1 MGQEVDRK
9 WPSLQLLEGLGRCP
23 CKETASWVLLYTCPG
38 FELSPHLFLFPLSAL
53 TQGQEGSWDPQR
65 PGSVFE
71 FLPLCVHSLIS
82 TARETKTQA
91 K

>member
-1 MGQEVDRK
+1 M
-9 WPSLQLLEGLGRCP
+9 PLY
-23 CKETASWVLLYTCPG
+23 ETASWVFLHTCPG
-38 FELSPHLFLFPLSAL
+38 FELSWHLLLFPLSPL
-53 TQGQEGSWDPQR
+53 TQGLEPQR

-82 TARETKTQA
+82 TARETETHA